1 MSEVNSSVNLDEKL
15 QDITVRRAFRNLL
28 VGLLQVALAIPQI
41 LVSLVAA
48 GYDGLTWFLRRIM
61 PSAKDT
67 PE

>member
-1 MSEVNSSVNLDEKL
+1 MSEVNSSLNLGEKL
-15 QDITVRRAFRNLL
+15 QDITVGRAFRNLL

-41 LVSLVAA
+41 LVSLLTV

-61 PSAKDT
+61 PSTKET

>member
-41 LVSLVAA
+41 LVSLVTA
-48 GYDGLTWFLRRIM
+48 GYNGLTWFLRRIM
-61 PSAKDT
+61 PSTKDT
-67 PE
+67 LE

>member
-15 QDITVRRAFRNLL
+15 QNITVGRAFHNLL

-41 LVSLVAA
+41 LVSLLTV

-61 PSAKDT
+61 PSTKET